1 MIKHIAI
8 LLAFLMTFSSPV
20 AAASNEETIQY
31 IFDQHEAV
39 CIAEQYE
46 VLTAK
51 EGETPQVTV
60 DLELDDDN
68 LYEIMIDSNGKTATA
83 LHANFSCTGI
93 GYAWCG
99 TSGCDSYVIVDG
111 VSYTSRGG
119 KPMSVDV
126 GGRYVVLIP
135 RSGGGCHNS
144 ADIGLSNAAP
154 CYTAAVWDSSRN
166 TFNSASSS
174 QYVLTISDFEP

>member
-1 MIKHIAI
+1 MIKHLKII
-8 LLAFLMTFSSPV
+8 LAFLMTFSSPV

-31 IFDQHEAV
+31 IFDQHEAG

-51 EGETPQVTV
+51 EGETPLVTV
-60 DLELDDDN
+60 ELELDDDN
-68 LYEIMIDSNGKTATA
+68 IYEMTIDSDGKKATVLYA
-83 LHANFSCTGI
+83 EFSCTGI

-99 TSGCDSYVIVDG
+99 SSGCATYVIVDG
-111 VSYTSRGG
+111 VSYTTRG
-119 KPMSVDV
+119 KPVSVQV
-126 GGRYVVLIP
+126 GDRYVVLIP

-144 ADIGLSNAAP
+144 ADIGLSNAAL

>member
-1 MIKHIAI
+1 MLKHLTAI
-8 LLAFLMTFSSPV
+8 LLLLIPISLS
-20 AAASNEETIQY
+20 AASNEETIQY
-31 IFDQHEAV
+31 IFDQHEAG

-51 EGETPQVTV
+51 EGETPLVTV
-60 DLELDDDN
+60 ELELDDDN
-68 LYEIMIDSNGKTATA
+68 IYEMTIDSDGKKATVLYA
-83 LHANFSCTGI
+83 EFSCTGI

-99 TSGCDSYVIVDG
+99 SSGCVSYVIVDG

>member
-1 MIKHIAI
+1 MRFTLIA
-8 LLAFLMTFSSPV
+8 LLPALQFKLT
-20 AAASNEETIQY
+20 AASNEKTIQY
-31 IFDQHEAV
+31 IFDKHEAE

-68 LYEIMIDSNGKTATA
+68 LYEIMIDSNGKTATV

-119 KPMSVDV
+119 KPMSIDV
-126 GGRYVVLIP
+126 GGWYVVLIP
-135 RSGGGCHNS
+135 RRGSACHNS
-144 ADIGLSNAAP
+144 LEIGTSNAAP
-154 CYTAAVWDSSRN
+154 CYTAAVWDSSAN
-166 TFNSASSS
+166 KFSS
-174 QYVLTISDFEP
+174 YAYNDYILKISPFEP